1 MKRTKRIIGFL
12 ILILFLGT
20 VPKASL
26 AAGVL
31 TPIGSGHQPIQ
42 IRDHHVNVVINNG
55 FAMTEVQQTF
65 FNPNSQDLEAMY
77 SFPLPKSA
85 SLSEV
90 TIYVGEREING
101 EVLEKQKARQAYE
114 DEKSRGNE
122 TGLAEKNEFYTFD
135 FKVHPVPANDETK
148 VRFLYYQPL
157 SIDTGIGRYLYPLE
171 DGGTDDAGM
180 SFWTTNAKV
189 ENTFSVN
196 LELKSA
202 YPIGDVRIPG
212 FEAAAQINEL
222 AEGHYKVEMQ
232 LTDMSLNR
240 DFVFCYRLQDGL
252 PGRVEVIPFRDN
264 GSEPGSFMMV
274 ITPGLDLKPLTNGMD
289 YCFVLD
295 ISGSMQSKMGTF
307 KRGVMKAIEKLKP
320 EDRFRLVTF
329 SSNASELTRKWLPA
343 SDQNRIKA
351 QQMVDS
357 LQSGG
362 STNLYA
368 GLSLALDDLDDDRAA
383 NIILVTDAVTN
394 TGVVDPVEFHK
405 LLQKVDVRV
414 FGFLLGN
421 SANWPLMQTLAETT
435 GGFYDSISNADDI
448 MGKLMQAD
456 SKINYEALLNAEVK
470 ISGVNV
476 SEITDDSFKKVYR
489 GQQLVLFGKYDN
501 GGNARVTLKANLTGE
516 DKTYATDFAFPD
528 IDTDN
533 PELERLWA
541 LAMIEKIEAQERIGA
556 MPATE
561 SENAIRDLGL
571 EYQIV
576 TDHTSMV
583 VMSDSA
589 FADRGIER
597 RNQTRIAREQAAR
610 SQKAQQP
617 AKNYTVDQKKPAFKF
632 KTPTLGGG
640 GGAIDPLTGGLAAV
654 LTALGAI
661 RLTVGRKNK
670 RNDHHKGNR

>member
-1 MKRTKRIIGFL
+1 MKKLISFL

-65 FNPNSQDLEAMY
+65 YNPNSQDLEAMY

-202 YPIGDVRIPG
+202 YPIQDVRIPG

-240 DFVFCYRLQDGL
+240 DFVFYYRLQDGL

-274 ITPGLDLKPLTNGMD
+274 ITPGVDLKPLTNGMD

-295 ISGSMQSKMGTF
+295 VSGSMQSKMGTF

-343 SDQNRIKA
+343 SDENRIKA
-351 QQMVDS
+351 QQMIDS
-357 LQSGG
+357 LKSGG

-394 TGVVDPVEFHK
+394 TGVVNPVEFHK

-448 MGKLMQAD
+448 MGKLMQAG

-470 ISGVNV
+470 
-476 SEITDDSFKKVYR
+476 FR
-489 GQQLVLFGKYDN
+489 G
-501 GGNARVTLKANLTGE
+501 
-516 DKTYATDFAFPD
+516 
-528 IDTDN
+528 
-533 PELERLWA
+533 
-541 LAMIEKIEAQERIGA
+541 
-556 MPATE
+556 
-561 SENAIRDLGL
+561 
-571 EYQIV
+571 
-576 TDHTSMV
+576 
-583 VMSDSA
+583 
-589 FADRGIER
+589 
-597 RNQTRIAREQAAR
+597 
-610 SQKAQQP
+610 
-617 AKNYTVDQKKPAFKF
+617 
-632 KTPTLGGG
+632 
-640 GGAIDPLTGGLAAV
+640 
-654 LTALGAI
+654 
-661 RLTVGRKNK
+661 
-670 RNDHHKGNR
+670 